1 MKKKLNSKLIIIITA
16 SVLAIALIATLIAVI
31 LNKAGDATVSFGSKK
46 AIAGDTVEMP
56 FSIDKNPGIW
66 GGQIILNY
74 DSDALSFVSCSNGD
88 VFDECEVNDD
98 NGSLVILVNQAE
110 LEDTDKNGVVATV
123 SFKVKVSA
131 DKGDYDIT
139 FDSETNFCNVTE
151 VMVEPILEKGTITVK

>member
-98 NGSLVILVNQAE
+98 NGSLVILVNQAD
-110 LEDTDKNGVVATV
+110 LKIPIKTV
-123 SFKVKVSA
+123 WLLQLVLKLKSV
-131 DKGDYDIT
+131 
-139 FDSETNFCNVTE
+139 
-151 VMVEPILEKGTITVK
+151 PIRVIMT